1 MSSAESAMN
10 ENKSSSVVSS
20 PAMPFGSAT
29 ERSTKSDTGVTSN
42 SVRASVTT
50 QLARSNMPSTKPR
63 RTPST
68 VWTVRKARISRSIRT
83 AIGIFK
89 KSITQCDTLR
99 LRAYNDVD
107 MTVTQRWL
115 QRLTPIAAAPELDWE
130 QVYAEELPRIYNF
143 FRYRVGDGMLAED
156 LTAATFE
163 KAWRARQRYRRNR
176 AAFSTWL
183 FTIARN
189 VATDYY
195 RRRQPLV
202 SWETLHG
209 VAGGE

>member
-1 MSSAESAMN
+1 
-10 ENKSSSVVSS
+10 
-20 PAMPFGSAT
+20 
-29 ERSTKSDTGVTSN
+29 
-42 SVRASVTT
+42 
-50 QLARSNMPSTKPR
+50 
-63 RTPST
+63 
-68 VWTVRKARISRSIRT
+68 
-83 AIGIFK
+83 
-89 KSITQCDTLR
+89 
-99 LRAYNDVD
+99 

-163 KAWRARQRYRRNR
+163 KAWRARQRYHRNR

-189 VATDYY
+189 VGSDYF

-202 SWETLHG
+202 SWETLHS
-209 VAGGE
+209 VAGGETPEQTVERRTDFARVSELLGRLPARERELVALKYGAGLTNREIARLTKLSESNAGTILHRVTTQLRAQWDAREA